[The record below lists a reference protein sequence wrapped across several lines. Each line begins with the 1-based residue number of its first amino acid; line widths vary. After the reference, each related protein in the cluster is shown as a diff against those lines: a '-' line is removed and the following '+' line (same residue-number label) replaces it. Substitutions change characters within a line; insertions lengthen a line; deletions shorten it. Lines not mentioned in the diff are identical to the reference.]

1 MIRFTLDIDYDPTE
15 KPLEKAV
22 AVSSMRIA
30 GIICTVDDV
39 MQKSDVPPHAAIAG
53 MLDAGIITGQE
64 LFALATIYVAQQSE
78 HLRRVVAQFNAGVV
92 H

>member
-1 MIRFTLDIDYDPTE
+1 MIRFTLDIDYEPTE

-22 AVSSMRIA
+22 SVDSMKLA
-30 GIICTVDDV
+30 GIICTADDYMMRNSAPAHEAV
-39 MQKSDVPPHAAIAG
+39 AS

-78 HLRRVVAQFNAGVV
+78 LLRAQFNAGGA